1 MDINGKTIGE
11 IAVSVPSAI
20 RVFEHWKIDYC
31 CHGNRSIP
39 EACASAGVTVEE
51 LLEAI
56 GDPRD
61 ADAARDWS
69 NESLTTLQRF
79 IIDTHHVYTRETLET
94 VKQLA
99 NKVAFRHGANHPEMN
114 TVRELVDHLY
124 NDLFPHMMKEEQV
137 LFPYV
142 EQLESN
148 PDGPPPFFGSVK
160 NPIRMMMMEHE
171 AVADI
176 LAALQ
181 TATHHYELPPDAC
194 ISFRA
199 LYEQLSALE
208 ADLHQHIHLENNV
221 LFPRADALES
231 GVCDGVTC
239 VY

>member
-11 IAVSVPSAI
+11 IAVAVPSAI
-20 RVFEHWKIDYC
+20 RVFEQWKIDYC
-31 CHGNRSIP
+31 CHGNRSVP
-39 EACASAGVTVEE
+39 EACASAGVTVDE

-61 ADAARDWS
+61 TEESRDWS
-69 NESLTTLQRF
+69 NEPLIALQRF
-79 IIDTHHVYTRETLET
+79 IVDTHHVYTRETLET
-94 VKQLA
+94 VRQLA
-99 NKVAFRHGANHPEMN
+99 HKVATRHGVNHPEMEQ
-114 TVRELVDHLY
+114 VRGLVDQLY

-148 PDGPPPFFGSVK
+148 PDGPPPFFGTVK

-171 AVADI
+171 AAADI

-181 TATHHYELPPDAC
+181 TATNHYELPPDAC

-221 LFPRADALES
+221 LFPRAAALES
-231 GVCDGVTC
+231 GVSDGVTC